1 LKESVPE
8 GVLLVRNELK
18 DHTRKETMDTRTSVF
33 HAVTGEF
40 LGKFDFLTEM
50 GDFLRANEMMIVGFN
65 AFGALVRSVH
75 TPWDIS

>member
-1 LKESVPE
+1 
-8 GVLLVRNELK
+8 
-18 DHTRKETMDTRTSVF
+18 MDTRISVF

-40 LGKFDFLTEM
+40 LGKFDFHTEM
-50 GDFLRANEMMIVGFN
+50 GDFLRTNEMMIVGFN